1 MNALFYFSLLFWP
14 QCRSSRSRF
23 RRETAG
29 FAAAALSGWVLL
41 MAIADSPSVSDA
53 CVLWIGTY
61 LVPVFGNLFII
72 ALCAAAARRLHDI
85 GLSGA
90 WAFLVPVPGLNL
102 LLIAFLLF
110 APRRA
115 GASGWTDVDRIILW
129 RN

>member
-1 MNALFYFSLLFWP
+1 MNALLYFSLLFWP
-14 QCRSSRSRF
+14 QCRSSRARF
-23 RRETAG
+23 GRETAG
-29 FAAAALSGWVLL
+29 FAATALSGWALL
-41 MAIADSPSVSDA
+41 MGIADSPFVSDD
-53 CVLWIGTY
+53 CVFFIGTY

-102 LLIAFLLF
+102 LLIAYLLL
-110 APRRA
+110 APRKA
-115 GASGWTDVDRIILW
+115 GSSGWADVDRIILW